1 MTDTKT
7 TATDTK
13 EQERNPRI
21 SLSRPAGRLELTKT
35 VDSGMVRQSFSHGRS
50 KSVAVEVKRKRQLK
64 SPGIARP
71 AAEAAGGASAR
82 TDETLQGRAAAPAG
96 MATGRDERATARR
109 GVVLKPLTDEEKSAR
124 VRALSDAK
132 RAEEDAR
139 RRSAAN
145 AQRQA
150 EDAARRQA
158 EEQAAVKRQA
168 EEEARKKA
176 EEEARRRAEEAAAR
190 LLAREE
196 DEARRRREAEGKL
209 EPPPTVVGPAETGRV
224 GAGRRARAGQARRG
238 APPQGQG
245 QEQQG
250 GGPRAGRGA
259 PRRDPPRDRARPR
272 GSGQRQRGGRAARRH
287 RWRRSGASA
296 SARSASC
303 SSSSRDRSSAR
314 WCCPRPSRLPSSPTA
329 WRSAAP
335 T

>member
-21 SLSRPAGRLELTKT
+21 SLTRPAGRLELTKT

-64 SPGIARP
+64 SPGVSRS
-71 AAEAAGGASAR
+71 AAEAAGGAGAR
-82 TDETLQGRAAAPAG
+82 TDESFQGRASTPAG
-96 MATGRDERATARR
+96 LPAGRDERSAARR

-150 EDAARRQA
+150 DEASRRQA

-168 EEEARKKA
+168 DEEARKKS

-196 DEARRRREAEGKL
+196 DEARRRR
-209 EPPPTVVGPAETGRV
+209 
-224 GAGRRARAGQARRG
+224 
-238 APPQGQG
+238 
-245 QEQQG
+245 
-250 GGPRAGRGA
+250 
-259 PRRDPPRDRARPR
+259 
-272 GSGQRQRGGRAARRH
+272 
-287 RWRRSGASA
+287 
-296 SARSASC
+296 
-303 SSSSRDRSSAR
+303 
-314 WCCPRPSRLPSSPTA
+314 
-329 WRSAAP
+329 
-335 T
+335 